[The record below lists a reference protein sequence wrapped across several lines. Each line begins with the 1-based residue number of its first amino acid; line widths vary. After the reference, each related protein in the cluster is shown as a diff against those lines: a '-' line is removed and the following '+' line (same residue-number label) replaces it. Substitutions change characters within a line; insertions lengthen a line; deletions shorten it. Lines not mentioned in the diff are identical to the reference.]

1 MDCNESQEHMSAYLD
16 DELAPAAAA
25 NISAHIASCA
35 ACRQQHENLMQLRAM
50 VRANATSFVA
60 PSSLRANI
68 LGDSRR
74 RPRGTSGTSGRR
86 TIATWLPVF
95 GTPQWARINLG
106 IASICALAFVAMLS
120 LYLQTPSRTDL
131 LQQEIIAAHY
141 RSLQVDHLADVAS
154 SDQHT
159 VKPWFSGKL
168 DYSPPVT
175 DFAAQGF
182 ALIGG
187 RLDYLNRRPVAGLAY
202 RHGKHLLNLFVW
214 PDEPGAHVRQELSSV
229 HGFQLLSWT
238 QAGMAYTA
246 ISDMNAHDLLEFK
259 NLLLAQTDKEQKEP
273 ASASK

>member
-1 MDCNESQEHMSAYLD
+1 MDCNESQEHMSAYID
-16 DELAPAAAA
+16 RELAPATAA
-25 NISAHIASCA
+25 SIAVHLATCS
-35 ACRQQHENLMQLRAM
+35 ACRQQHDALLQQRAA
-50 VRANATSFVA
+50 VRTNATRFAA
-60 PSSLRANI
+60 PTSLRASI
-68 LGDSRR
+68 LGDIRSSRR
-74 RPRGTSGTSGRR
+74 QAAPAGNRSITGWLSAFGPR
-86 TIATWLPVF
+86 
-95 GTPQWARINLG
+95 QWARINLG
-106 IASICALAFVAMLS
+106 IAGICSLAFVAMLS
-120 LYLQTPSRTDL
+120 LYLQTPSATDL

-175 DFAAQGF
+175 DLATQGY

-214 PDEPGAHVRQELSSV
+214 PDEPGFRVRPELTSL

-238 QAGMAYTA
+238 HAGMVYTA
-246 ISDMNAHDLLEFK
+246 ISDMNAHDLLAFRD
-259 NLLLAQTDKEQKEP
+259 LLLTQSDNDVKEP
-273 ASASK
+273 ASTTR